1 MKKVVAFFVQNQLLV
16 YLAMILVIIGGV
28 LSAKRMNTSFFPA
41 QKEKFIIIEA
51 VYPGASPSEIE
62 EGITLK
68 IEENLKG
75 VTGIDRVT
83 STSSENSA
91 KIQVEILTKADADL
105 VLQDVKNAV
114 DQISNLPEG
123 IEQVV
128 VFVQEVVNFTSKI
141 ALVGDVSIN
150 TLEET
155 ADLVEDE
162 LRSLPDI
169 SQITVYGYS
178 EEEVEV
184 AVRENDLRSFG
195 LSFQDIG
202 NAIGQQNIEV
212 TGGRI
217 KADTET
223 IIRSD
228 HKEYSANELLDLTI
242 KILPDGRR
250 VELRDVADIREDRA
264 ETTNSAF
271 YNDQRAIIITVNT
284 LNEENILDAADA
296 VDGYITEFNKRGGA
310 VKLEL
315 IQDGTVTLKERI
327 ALLQEN
333 GILGAV
339 LVFVLLALFLRIR
352 LAFWVAVG
360 IPISFLGMFVIAN
373 LVGIT
378 INVLSLF
385 GMILVIGILV
395 DDGIVVGENIF
406 QHYERGKSRLQSVID
421 GTVEVLPYVFSA
433 ILTTCVAFAFFLF
446 IDGRLG
452 EFFGDVA
459 IVVIAALGFSLIE
472 VLLFLPAHL
481 AHIKDL
487 SDEAKPNKLKEQVE
501 QLLIK
506 FRDVVFQPIMNFTI
520 HNKFF
525 TSMVVTAAFVLTIG
539 AFKGGMIQ
547 AVFFPNIEQNQV
559 NVTLELPSGTSES
572 VTVQTME
579 YIMDRVKKL
588 NDEYA
593 NREDVGKE
601 MFIDYEVQ
609 YGPQSNQSV
618 ATIYLVGSEERPIR
632 SFDISNDLRQIVGPI
647 PGAEKL
653 SYATQTPFG
662 KPINISLSGRDYD
675 KIRQAIEELKQGIL
689 ETGEAKDLVTNDKVD
704 QPELN
709 VSLTDAG
716 RAMGFTEF
724 GLISQI
730 RSGFFGYEAQR
741 LQRGDDEVKVW
752 VRYAL
757 EDRQSLDQLKNMEV
771 RAPNGSLIAVKDVAH
786 LEPKNGLIAINHR
799 DGKREITLEGEV
811 ASLDVNV
818 PQLIGRVQSDI
829 LPPILAKYPGIDV
842 SYEGQQR
849 DTSKLQK
856 SVASV
861 GPVILILILAILII
875 SFRSYS
881 QSFALLM
888 LIPFGLIGAAWGHY
902 IHGQPM
908 SILSFLGLI
917 ALIGILL
924 NDGLVYINAFNGYL
938 AEGIKFNDA
947 LKKTTLSRFRPIFLT
962 TITTSAGL
970 GPLIFEKSFQAQFLI
985 PMAISIAYGMIVG
998 SLLII
1003 IFLPITLT
1011 LTNRV
1016 KVLAK
1021 WLWVG
1026 EKPSR
1031 ESMEQA
1037 VKRANQEK
1045 ITFSES

>member
-1 MKKVVAFFVQNQLLV
+1 MKRIIAYGVQNQLLV
-16 YLAMILVIIGGV
+16 YLGMILVIIVG
-28 LSAKRMNTSFFPA
+28 LISADRMNTSFFPA
-41 QKEKFIIIEA
+41 QKEKFIQINA

-83 STSSENSA
+83 STSTENTAS
-91 KIQVEILTKADADL
+91 ILVEIQTKANADL

-114 DQISNLPEG
+114 DQISNFPEG
-123 IEQVV
+123 MEQIV
-128 VFVQEVVNFTSKI
+128 VFVQEVVNFTSKL

-162 LRSLPDI
+162 LRALPNI
-169 SQITVYGYS
+169 SQIEVYGYS
-178 EEEVEV
+178 DQEIEV
-184 AVRENDLRSFG
+184 AVRENDLRALG
-195 LSFQDIG
+195 LGFQDIG
-202 NAIGQQNIEV
+202 NAIGRQNIEV

-217 KADTET
+217 MADTET

-228 HKEYSANELLDLTI
+228 HREYAADELLDLTV
-242 KILPDGRR
+242 KVLPDGRR
-250 VELRDVADIREDRA
+250 IELRDVADIREDRA
-264 ETTNSAF
+264 ETTNSTF
-271 YNDQRAIIITVNT
+271 FNGQRAITITVNT

-296 VDGYITEFNKRGGA
+296 VDEYIADFNRRGGA
-310 VKLEL
+310 VKLVL
-315 IQDGTVTLKERI
+315 VQDGTVNLKERI
-327 ALLQEN
+327 DLLEEN
-333 GILGAV
+333 GLLGAI

-352 LAFWVAVG
+352 LAFWVALG
-360 IPISFLGMFVIAN
+360 IPISFLGMFIIAN

-395 DDGIVVGENIF
+395 DDGIVIGENIF

-421 GTVEVLPYVFSA
+421 GTVEVFPSVLSA

-459 IVVIAALGFSLIE
+459 IVVIVALGFSLIE

-487 SDEAKPNKLKEQVE
+487 TDEAKPNKIKEQVE
-501 QLLIK
+501 HLLIK

-525 TSMVVTAAFVLTIG
+525 TSMIVTGAFVLTIG
-539 AFKGGMIQ
+539 AFQGGLIQ
-547 AVFFPNIEQNQV
+547 GVFFPNIEQTTINI
-559 NVTLELPSGTSES
+559 TLELPSGTAEQ
-572 VTVQTME
+572 VTKQTMD
-579 YIMDRVKKL
+579 YIMERTLRL
-588 NDEYA
+588 NQVYA
-593 NREDVGKE
+593 EREDVGKE
-601 MFIDYEVQ
+601 LFTDYEVK
-609 YGPQSNQSV
+609 YGPQSNQAF
-618 ATIYLVGSEERPIR
+618 ATIYLVGSEERSIR
-632 SFDISNDLRQIVGPI
+632 SFDISNDIRDIVGPV
-647 PGAEKL
+647 PGVEKL
-653 SYATQTPFG
+653 SYATQSPFG
-662 KPINISLSGRDYD
+662 KPINISLSGTDYE
-675 KIRQAIEELKQGIL
+675 KLRAAILELKEAIMA
-689 ETGEAKDLVTNDKVD
+689 TGEAKDLVTNDKAD

-709 VSLTDAG
+709 VSLNDAG
-716 RAMGFTEF
+716 RAMGFTEL

-730 RSGFFGYEAQR
+730 RNGFFGYEAQR

-752 VRYAL
+752 VRYAM
-757 EDRQSLDQLKNMEV
+757 EDRRSIEQLENMQV
-771 RAPNGSLIAVKDVAH
+771 RAPNGSLVAVKDIAK
-786 LEPKNGLIAINHR
+786 LERKNGLIAINHR
-799 DGKREITLEGEV
+799 DGRREITLEGEI
-811 ASLDVNV
+811 ASLETNV
-818 PQLIGRVQSDI
+818 IQLLGRVQSEL

-842 SYEGQQR
+842 SFEGQQR
-849 DTSKLQK
+849 DTAKLQK

-861 GPVILILILAILII
+861 GPVILVLILALLVI

-888 LIPFGLIGAAWGHY
+888 LVPFGLIGAAWGHY
-902 IHGQPM
+902 IHDQPM

-917 ALIGILL
+917 ALIGVLL

-938 AEGIKFNDA
+938 AEGEKFNDA

-962 TITTSAGL
+962 TVTTSAGL

-1016 KVLAK
+1016 KVWMK
-1021 WLWVG
+1021 WLWMG
-1026 EKPSR
+1026 KKPSR
-1031 ESMEQA
+1031 ESVEQA
-1037 VKRANQEK
+1037 VIRSKQEK
-1045 ITFSES
+1045 ISLT

>member
-1 MKKVVAFFVQNQLLV
+1 MKKIIAFCVQNQLLV
-16 YLAMILVIIGGV
+16 YLAMFLVIIGGV
-28 LSAKRMNTSFFPA
+28 ISAKRMNTSFFPSE
-41 QKEKFIIIEA
+41 KEKYIQINAI
-51 VYPGASPSEIE
+51 YPGASPSEIE

-83 STSSENSA
+83 STSSENA
-91 KIQVEILTKADADL
+91 ANILVEIETKANADL

-114 DQISNLPEG
+114 DQISNFPEG
-123 IEQVV
+123 MEQIV
-128 VFVQEVVNFTSKI
+128 VFVQEVVNFTSKL

-162 LRSLPDI
+162 LRSLPNI
-169 SQITVYGYS
+169 SQISVYGYS

-195 LSFQDIG
+195 LSFQDIA

-217 KADTET
+217 MAATET

-228 HKEYSANELLDLTI
+228 HKKYSADELLDLTI
-242 KILPDGRR
+242 KVLPDGRR

-271 YNDQRAIIITVNT
+271 FNGRRAITITVNT

-296 VDGYITEFNKRGGA
+296 VDAYVVEFNERGGA
-310 VKLEL
+310 VELVL

-327 ALLQEN
+327 TLLQEN
-333 GILGAV
+333 GILGAF

-352 LAFWVAVG
+352 LAFWVAAG
-360 IPISFLGMFVIAN
+360 IPISFLGMFIIAN

-421 GTVEVLPYVFSA
+421 GTAEVFPSVLSA

-446 IDGRLG
+446 IEGRLG

-459 IVVIAALGFSLIE
+459 IVVIAALAFSLIE

-487 SDEAKPNKLKEQVE
+487 SDEAKPNKLKEQIE

-520 HNKFF
+520 HNKLF
-525 TSMVVTAAFVLTIG
+525 TSLVVTSAFILTIG
-539 AFKGGMIQ
+539 AFQGGLIQ
-547 AVFFPNIEQNQV
+547 GVFFPNIEQNTV
-559 NVTLELPSGTSES
+559 NVTLELPSGTSEG
-572 VTVQTME
+572 VTVETMD
-579 YIMDRVKKL
+579 YIMERVIRL
-588 NDEYA
+588 NKDYA

-601 MFIDYEVQ
+601 LFVDYEVK
-609 YGPQSNQSV
+609 YGPQSNEAF
-618 ATIYLVGSEERPIR
+618 ATIYLVGSEERNIR
-632 SFDISNDLRQIVGPI
+632 SFDISNDLRKKVGPI
-647 PGAEKL
+647 PRAEKL
-653 SYATQTPFG
+653 SYATQSPFG
-662 KPINISLSGRDYD
+662 KPINISLSGNDYG
-675 KIRQAIEELKQGIL
+675 KLRAAIDELKVAIL
-689 ETGEAKDLVTNDKVD
+689 ATGEAKDLITNDKVD

-709 VSLTDAG
+709 VSLNDAG
-716 RAMGFTEF
+716 RAMGFTELS
-724 GLISQI
+724 LIGQI
-730 RSGFFGYEAQR
+730 RNGFFGAEAQR

-757 EDRQSLDQLKNMEV
+757 EDRQSLDQLKNMQV
-771 RAPNGSLIAVKDVAH
+771 RAPNGSLVAVNDIAA
-786 LEPKNGLIAINHR
+786 LERKNGLIAINHR
-799 DGKREITLEGEV
+799 DGRREITLEGEI
-811 ASLDVNV
+811 ASLETNV
-818 PQLIGRVQSDI
+818 VQLLSRVQTEL
-829 LPPILAKYPGIDV
+829 LPPILARYPGIDV
-842 SYEGQQR
+842 SFEGQQR
-849 DTSKLQK
+849 DTAKLQK
-856 SVASV
+856 SIATV
-861 GPVILILILAILII
+861 GPVILILILALLII

-902 IHGQPM
+902 IHDQPM

-917 ALIGILL
+917 ALIGVLL

-938 AEGIKFNDA
+938 GEGIKFNDA

-1011 LTNRV
+1011 LTNKV
-1016 KVLAK
+1016 KVLVK

-1026 EKPSR
+1026 EKPTR
-1031 ESMEQA
+1031 ESVEQA